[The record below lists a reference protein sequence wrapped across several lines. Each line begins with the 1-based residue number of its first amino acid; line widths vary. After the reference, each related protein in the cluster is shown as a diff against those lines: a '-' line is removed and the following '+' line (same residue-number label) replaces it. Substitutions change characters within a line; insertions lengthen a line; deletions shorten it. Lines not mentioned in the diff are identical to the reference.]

1 MESSNLPKNQYRK
14 SDLKKQAFLIRK
26 KIASTKYLEVYCHLN
41 NIDPNTFKKLNKKRI
56 NYIKNLPIN
65 YFWKI
70 LFKFLIQKSSLNIF
84 SKETF
89 YPINQAK
96 KLRFKLS
103 NIRN

>member
-1 MESSNLPKNQYRK
+1 MPIELGSLSAFYIFLKMNKYILLTKRYINLMESSNLPKNQYRK

-65 YFWKI
+65 YF
-70 LFKFLIQKSSLNIF
+70 
-84 SKETF
+84 
-89 YPINQAK
+89 
-96 KLRFKLS
+96 
-103 NIRN
+103 